1 IDKLIQHAEK
11 HEFDALALTDDH
23 VLYGTIPF
31 YKACVKAG
39 IKPIIGMAV
48 HTIDDYGRTAS
59 IILLAKNETGYKQL
73 LLLSTNI
80 QENKVDYVEKNELVQ
95 YQTGLLGIL
104 HPLDSPLQ

>member
-1 IDKLIQHAEK
+1 MSFTHLQVRSGYSFLKSTITIDKLIQHAEK

-73 LLLSTNI
+73 LLLSTN
-80 QENKVDYVEKNELVQ
+80 
-95 YQTGLLGIL
+95 
-104 HPLDSPLQ
+104 